1 MPAHH
6 GKFVSYYRVSTDRQG
21 PLLPG
26 LDAQKEAVQQR
37 LDGGRWQ
44 SRSSSRSSQASGASV
59 LNSMWREV
67 GAQVL
72 PRRLI
77 PNQPRCP
84 QPATT
89 MFLAVLTQPRS
100 AGQKPAGR
108 QIFTRFRLNRSAG
121 RACATDAQAIT
132 TEVGGHVESL
142 CCRSCC
148 FRSFCRVLQPTQYLA
163 CALFDVDVDG
173 TSLRLPLSLYGSRS
187 QPSPY
192 EFCLGCK

>member
-1 MPAHH
+1 MSSQSPRNASAPR
-6 GKFVSYYRVSTDRQG
+6 KVRFLLPRQHRQTG
-21 PLLPG
+21 PLRLG
-26 LDAQKEAVQQR
+26 LDARKEAVQQR
-37 LDGGRWQ
+37 LNGGRWQ
-44 SRSSSRSSQASGASV
+44 LVAEFVEIESGKRAKLAS
-59 LNSMWREV
+59 
-67 GAQVL
+67 L
-72 PRRLI
+72 PRRH
-77 PNQPRCP
+77 R
-84 QPATT
+84 
-89 MFLAVLTQPRS
+89 VLDCADAAQVSRAKT
-100 AGQKPAGR
+100 AGR

-173 TSLRLPLSLYGSRS
+173 TSLRLPLSLDGSRS

>member
-1 MPAHH
+1 M
-6 GKFVSYYRVSTDRQG
+6 
-21 PLLPG
+21 
-26 LDAQKEAVQQR
+26 QQR

-44 SRSSSRSSQASGASV
+44 SRSSSRSSQASGAKRPQLDVARSGSTSV
-59 LNSMWREV
+59 TPEAHSES
-67 GAQVL
+67 ASL
-72 PRRLI
+72 P
-77 PNQPRCP
+77 P
-84 QPATT
+84 QLAST
-89 MFLAVLTQPRS
+89 MFLTVLTQPRS
-100 AGQKPAGR
+100 AGQKTAQFGR

-132 TEVGGHVESL
+132 TEVGGHIESL

>member
-1 MPAHH
+1 
-6 GKFVSYYRVSTDRQG
+6 
-21 PLLPG
+21 
-26 LDAQKEAVQQR
+26 
-37 LDGGRWQ
+37 
-44 SRSSSRSSQASGASV
+44 
-59 LNSMWREV
+59 
-67 GAQVL
+67 
-72 PRRLI
+72 
-77 PNQPRCP
+77 
-84 QPATT
+84 

-100 AGQKPAGR
+100 AGQKTAGR

-163 CALFDVDVDG
+163 CALFDVDVDR
-173 TSLRLPLSLYGSRS
+173 TSLRLPLSLDGSRS

>member
-1 MPAHH
+1 MRNWRNW
-6 GKFVSYYRVSTDRQG
+6 FRTCSSVSTA
-21 PLLPG
+21 PG
-26 LDAQKEAVQQR
+26 SVKSYCSIFR
-37 LDGGRWQ
+37 LIQHLERYALGF
-44 SRSSSRSSQASGASV
+44 QASAY
-59 LNSMWREV
+59 
-67 GAQVL
+67 
-72 PRRLI
+72 
-77 PNQPRCP
+77 
-84 QPATT
+84 
-89 MFLAVLTQPRS
+89 LAKVWDAP
-100 AGQKPAGR
+100 GKPIGR

-173 TSLRLPLSLYGSRS
+173 TSLRLPLSLDGSRS